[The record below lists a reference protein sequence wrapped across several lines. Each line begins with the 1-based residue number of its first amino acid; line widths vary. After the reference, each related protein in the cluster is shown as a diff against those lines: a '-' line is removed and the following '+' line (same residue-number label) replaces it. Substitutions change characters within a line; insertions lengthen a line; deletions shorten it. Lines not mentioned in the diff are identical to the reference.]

1 MKDNPQFCNRGEFE
15 RLSIRPFRS
24 LEKLVN
30 TILYDRIGQLERRVF
45 LFVTLFENRGTMQKY
60 FLIALF
66 FVCIALF
73 TVQQTYSQETQPAA
87 TKELPQAVVPQV
99 PGMPP
104 AGLGPFRGPFRPE
117 NDPRVAAGMKEE
129 LTMQLREITRLMGQI
144 DPRDTQFLDTLR
156 KEQSA
161 LIEQL
166 KGLEPATKEAG
177 ETGMAPPVLPPTTNS
192 RPEAVEP
199 LNPAGPELPPNWQQ
213 LTPEALAK
221 IFAEQQNRRTAA
233 QPGQM
238 PPIPSRNFQSATPL
252 GETDVPPFGSR
263 RVPPMGDDFMPPAM
277 GAPAALPWGGQ
288 QQPSQEIA
296 ELKETILALQKQIEQ
311 MRSEVKRLDTQMQLL
326 NENILLKL
334 GNSK

>member
-1 MKDNPQFCNRGEFE
+1 MTFFLPQRPLRS
-15 RLSIRPFRS
+15 RLLLR
-24 LEKLVN
+24 LAVAYWEKLVN
-30 TILYDRIGQLERRVF
+30 TISCDRIDSLERQVF
-45 LFVTLFENRGTMQKY
+45 SFVTLFANRGTMQKY

-66 FVCIALF
+66 SVGIALF
-73 TVQQTYSQETQPAA
+73 TVQQTYSQETPPVA

-166 KGLEPATKEAG
+166 KGLEPATKGPE
-177 ETGMAPPVLPPTTNS
+177 EPEMTPQVQPTTNP
-192 RPEAVEP
+192 RPEAIEP
-199 LNPAGPELPPNWQQ
+199 LNPAGPALPPNWQQ
-213 LTPEALAK
+213 MPPEELAK
-221 IFAEQQNRRTAA
+221 IFAEQQNRRTVG

-238 PPIPSRNFQSATPL
+238 PPIPPRGFQGALPF
-252 GETDVPPFGSR
+252 GEADVPAIGGR
-263 RVPPMGDDFMPPAM
+263 RVPPMGEGFMPPAPS
-277 GAPAALPWGGQ
+277 GLPWGGQ
-288 QQPSQEIA
+288 QQPSQEIT
-296 ELKETILALQKQIEQ
+296 ELKETIAALQKQIEQ
-311 MRSEVKRLDTQMQLL
+311 MRSEVKALDTQMQLL
-326 NENILLKL
+326 NQNILLKL